1 MVDRDGHGRS
11 MLRSSRAA
19 RPAGAHAA
27 SRADIILLDMI
38 MPLVNGTDTAR
49 ELRQADTA
57 VRLVFLTSSPEFA
70 LESYEVRAFDYL
82 LKPVT
87 YDAWRSYS
95 TNFRA
100 CARRQPTSS

>member
-1 MVDRDGHGRS
+1 
-11 MLRSSRAA
+11 
-19 RPAGAHAA
+19 
-27 SRADIILLDMI
+27 MI
-38 MPLVNGTDTAR
+38 MPLVNGMDTAR

-87 YDAWRSYS
+87 YERLARFLTS
-95 TNFRA
+95 FRA